1 MLHLNK
7 ATQDAQH
14 LLTTSHTL
22 GSLNYIKYSTPK
34 GQKFR
39 VGTLSVESAIA
50 DICQCI
56 IINPEKREK
65 RINRVHLIRQIYQ
78 SKGYEFSPEVVEMMN
93 QAVSLLVDSSTST
106 PSDAQFMEKLVSE
119 QNYENNFPNG
129 QLIFKI
135 SREYV
140 PPVVKAFHGHCTK
153 EINKYGDVYDIM
165 SKVGLITLARL
176 VSSQTESECERE
188 LLSGVQIIFKG
199 GAALGKFLF
208 QKQPWW
214 NTLTIEQ
221 QKEIQTSF
229 ILGGDNDTSFYF
241 SNVKEVTKR
250 YGLEHVSQQIVQI
263 STKTDTILSMVC
275 EEFCIMNLISNHSQ
289 MVVNDSIFTFGGEQ
303 FDFQLRQA
311 SGFRLTKVDATRMS
325 LTPHQRPWSHVFT
338 TQSRVEFTVCEK
350 TVKFELVRAK
360 LGFTAI
366 SQKLR
371 LNTYSE
377 LLDIS
382 LEYPDS
388 ADLFKK
394 AFVSV
399 NL

>member
-1 MLHLNK
+1 MLRLNQVS
-7 ATQDAQH
+7 QDAQH
-14 LLTTSHTL
+14 MLTTSHNL
-22 GSLNYIKYSTPK
+22 GSLNHVTYSTPK

-56 IINPEKREK
+56 VNNTEKREK
-65 RINRVHLIRQIYQ
+65 RIKRVQLIHQIYQ
-78 SKGYEFSPEVVEMMN
+78 SQGYEFAPEVVEMMN
-93 QAVSLLVDSSTST
+93 YVTTLPVDESTST
-106 PSDAQFMEKLVSE
+106 LSDAQLMEKLVLE
-119 QNYENNFPNG
+119 LNHENDFVNG
-129 QLIFKI
+129 QLIFDV
-135 SREYV
+135 SGEFV
-140 PPVVKAFHGHCTK
+140 PPVAKAFHSHCTK

-165 SKVGLITLARL
+165 SKVGMITLALL

-188 LLSGVQIIFKG
+188 LLSGVQLIFKG

-208 QKQPWW
+208 QKQSWW
-214 NTLTIEQ
+214 NTLTVDQ

-241 SNVKEVTKR
+241 SNAKEVTKR
-250 YGLEHVSQQIVQI
+250 YGLEHVSQQITAV
-263 STKTDTILSMVC
+263 SEKTDTILSMVC
-275 EEFCIMNLISNHSQ
+275 EEFCISDLISNHSQ
-289 MVVNDSIFTFGGEQ
+289 MLAKESIFTFGGES
-303 FDFQLRQA
+303 FNFQSRKA
-311 SGFRLTKVDATRMS
+311 SGFCLTKVDATKMS
-325 LTPHQRPWSHVFT
+325 LTPHQRPESHVFT
-338 TQSRVEFTVCEK
+338 TQSRVEFTVGDK

-360 LGFTAI
+360 LGFTANL
-366 SQKLR
+366 QKLQ

-388 ADLFKK
+388 AILFKK